1 MQHHVH
7 GAGDG
12 GRKKKAKKKRK
23 EEKEQEEGGHWQ
35 HAVKVEHIERLHEQ
49 P

>member
-1 MQHHVH
+1 MYMAQETEEE
-7 GAGDG
+7 
-12 GRKKKAKKKRK
+12 KKAKKKRK

-49 P
+49 PWTL

>member
-1 MQHHVH
+1 MNIPLRLPPNMP
-7 GAGDG
+7 GEED
-12 GRKKKAKKKRK
+12 